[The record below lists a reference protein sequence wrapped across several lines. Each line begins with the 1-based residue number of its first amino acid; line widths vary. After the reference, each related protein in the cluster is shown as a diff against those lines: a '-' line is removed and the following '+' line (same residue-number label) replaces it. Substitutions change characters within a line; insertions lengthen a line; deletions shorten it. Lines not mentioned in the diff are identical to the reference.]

1 MHKVLNVAIVGGG
14 PGCKAIMD
22 MIFAKKLSQL
32 KMKLIGVASTN
43 ESAAGYC
50 YARQM
55 GIYTT
60 TDFHDLYSLPGL
72 DMIIELTGREEV
84 TNEIYRTKPDD
95 VRVMGNVAARLFWD
109 VFQIEEES
117 FEKEKKAE
125 AEIRESQERLKTI
138 LDSVQAGI
146 IIIDPAMYVI
156 VDANP
161 VALRM
166 IEAPREQVVGATCW
180 SFFCPDNEGKCPIV
194 HMGKTIDNSQR
205 YLQTPAGK
213 RVPILKTVVPVVLD
227 GRPHF
232 LESFL
237 DITDRIRAEEELRE
251 SQQRY
256 YTVLEATPDPV
267 VVYDME
273 GNGLYINPAF
283 TRVFGWTP
291 DEILGRKLR
300 YVPEENWP
308 ETKMM
313 IDKVLGGQS
322 FSGVESRR
330 YTKAGHIINVSIS
343 AAIFTDRDGRQAGSV
358 HVLRDISERKAVEAA
373 LKKAHDEL
381 EQRVAERTAKLA
393 AATERLEQELAKR
406 AHIEEALRVAHRDLA
421 IEADNLQAANEE
433 LSQYAYAVS
442 HDLKAPLRAIHNYS
456 DFLREDLE
464 AVLGDD
470 QKTYLNSLNRAVHQG
485 EELVND
491 LLEFSRVGAESHPA
505 DDIELGAFFR
515 ELVSCLDLP
524 PDVDVIIQDDWP
536 SIKAIPT
543 LLRQIFENLIRNA
556 IKFNRSPRKRI
567 QVGWQPG
574 ENGRIELF
582 VRDNGIGI
590 DPRHY
595 EQIFRVFQR
604 LHTRDEYAGT
614 GLGLAIV
621 KKAASKLRGTVRV
634 ESKVG
639 EGSTFFVS
647 LLKPKRESSP

>member
-1 MHKVLNVAIVGGG
+1 
-14 PGCKAIMD
+14 
-22 MIFAKKLSQL
+22 
-32 KMKLIGVASTN
+32 
-43 ESAAGYC
+43 
-50 YARQM
+50 
-55 GIYTT
+55 
-60 TDFHDLYSLPGL
+60 
-72 DMIIELTGREEV
+72 
-84 TNEIYRTKPDD
+84 
-95 VRVMGNVAARLFWD
+95 
-109 VFQIEEES
+109 
-117 FEKEKKAE
+117 
-125 AEIRESQERLKTI
+125 
-138 LDSVQAGI
+138 
-146 IIIDPAMYVI
+146 
-156 VDANP
+156 
-161 VALRM
+161 
-166 IEAPREQVVGATCW
+166 
-180 SFFCPDNEGKCPIV
+180 
-194 HMGKTIDNSQR
+194 
-205 YLQTPAGK
+205 
-213 RVPILKTVVPVVLD
+213 VVLD

-267 VVYDME
+267 VVYDMQ
-273 GNGLYINPAF
+273 GNGLYVNPAF

-647 LLKPKRESSP
+647 LLMPKRESLP